1 MLFEISRVQLV
12 HKGVTRIGAVISGR
26 ERETACWMRHFE
38 EVSLRLPQFWMEGC
52 DVQCGKGGRMQ
63 EGSGLG
69 SGASLRW
76 TDEGV
81 RPYVIFGVAIL
92 GAPGG
97 WAENAICVLTLSWVG
112 GCGARGR
119 DRSSREAG
127 GRNGHR
133 GWRSHLPNA

>member
-1 MLFEISRVQLV
+1 
-12 HKGVTRIGAVISGR
+12 
-26 ERETACWMRHFE
+26 
-38 EVSLRLPQFWMEGC
+38 
-52 DVQCGKGGRMQ
+52 VQCGKGGRMQ

-81 RPYVIFGVAIL
+81 RPYVFFGVAIL

>member
-1 MLFEISRVQLV
+1 
-12 HKGVTRIGAVISGR
+12 
-26 ERETACWMRHFE
+26 
-38 EVSLRLPQFWMEGC
+38 
-52 DVQCGKGGRMQ
+52 MQ